1 MIRPLLQPLGD
12 SVVHI
17 LTAIK
22 QKPEMS
28 VISALVGVVW
38 DRVYPVLGAAF
49 PVEPKAVMAIGGLM
63 LVDFILGIQCAKA
76 EGRPINSHTSR
87 AMSTPKLIGYTWL
100 YVIGAL
106 SVGSSGETWIY
117 SAILGW
123 ITGKEVWSGWE
134 KLHRMGKVSTA
145 PDEIELLKPLSFVF
159 GKKAGRPQQPYE
171 YTGKGDDPNV

>member
-1 MIRPLLQPLGD
+1 MIRPLIQPLGD
-12 SVVHI
+12 SVAHI
-17 LTAIK
+17 FTAIK

-28 VISALVGVVW
+28 VIGSLIGIAW
-38 DRVYPVLGAAF
+38 DRAAPVIGAAF
-49 PVEPKAVMAIGGLM
+49 PVEPKAVLAIGGLM
-63 LVDFILGIQCAKA
+63 LVDFALGVQCAKA

-87 AMSTPKLIGYTWL
+87 AMSTPKLLGYTWL
-100 YVIGAL
+100 YILGAL
-106 SVGSSGETWIY
+106 SVGASGDTWIY

-145 PDEIELLKPLSFVF
+145 PDEIELLKPLSLIF
-159 GKKAGRPQQPYE
+159 GKKAAAPQPPHD